1 MTRRCKRSVKNY
13 EFNDVFDC
21 VDIPVFIHGKDF
33 RLIYAN
39 QAYLSIAN
47 TDESEALGKLYW
59 EVFPKQETPPESCY
73 AATLSKSAKSSRDEL
88 SVKDR
93 VYLSM
98 GFIKRD
104 DGGDVVFAIQSIH
117 DITEQKRVMHLLQ
130 SAAEQETALFELSPD
145 AIMML
150 DEHGFTDCNPA
161 TLRIFGCGSKE
172 QFVGYH
178 PSHFSPAKQPNGEDS
193 FNLANSKIKQA
204 LKNGNNAFEWRHSR
218 LDGSEFDAEVL
229 LVAFTQDG
237 RLILQATVRDISQR
251 KEAERKVES
260 TVEKLNLALEGIVRA
275 VSKTMGFRDQYTTL
289 HQKRVADISCA
300 IAERLGWPEE
310 RIKGLK
316 LAALI
321 HDIGKISTPTDIL
334 TKPAKLSHAELEL
347 VREHAEIGY
356 QILKEFEFPWDIAE
370 MVRQHHE
377 RLDGSGYPQGLK
389 GDAILPE
396 AKIIAVA
403 DTIESM
409 AAHRPYRLS
418 MGLSGA
424 LNEVRTGSGKLY
436 DAEIVNAALAL
447 FDGET
452 SLEDSEVIGSSE
464 V

>member
-1 MTRRCKRSVKNY
+1 
-13 EFNDVFDC
+13 
-21 VDIPVFIHGKDF
+21 
-33 RLIYAN
+33 
-39 QAYLSIAN
+39 
-47 TDESEALGKLYW
+47 
-59 EVFPKQETPPESCY
+59 
-73 AATLSKSAKSSRDEL
+73 
-88 SVKDR
+88 
-93 VYLSM
+93 M

-104 DGGDVVFAIQSIH
+104 DGGDVVFAIHSIH

-161 TLRIFGCGSKE
+161 TLSIFGCASKE

-334 TKPAKLSHAELEL
+334 TKPAKLSHTELEL

-418 MGLSGA
+418 VGLSGA

-464 V
+464 A

>member
-39 QAYLSIAN
+39 QAYLSIAD

-59 EVFPKQETPPESCY
+59 EVFPKQETPPVSCY
-73 AATLSKSAKSSRDEL
+73 AATLSKSATSSRDEV

-104 DGGDVVFAIQSIH
+104 DGGDVVFAIHSIH

-161 TLRIFGCGSKE
+161 TLRIFGCASKE

-418 MGLSGA
+418 VGLSGA

-464 V
+464 A

>member
-1 MTRRCKRSVKNY
+1 MKHYNFK
-13 EFNDVFDC
+13 DVFDF
-21 VDIPVFIHGKDF
+21 VDIPVFVHGKDF

-47 TDESEALGKLYW
+47 MVEADALGKLYW
-59 EVFPKQETPPESCY
+59 EVFPKQDSAPSSCY
-73 AATLSKSAKSSRDEL
+73 QATLSQSGKSSRDE
-88 SVKDR
+88 VCVEDK
-93 VYLSM
+93 VYRTM

-104 DGGDVVFAIQSIH
+104 RSENFVFAIHSVH
-117 DITEQKRVMHLLQ
+117 DITDQKRVMQLLQ
-130 SAAEQETALFELSPD
+130 SAVEQETTLFELSPD

-150 DEHGFTDCNPA
+150 DERGFTDCNPA
-161 TLRIFGCGSKE
+161 TLRIFGCASKE
-172 QFVGYH
+172 QFVGHH
-178 PSHFSPAKQPNGEDS
+178 PAFFSPAKQPNGADS
-193 FNLANSKIKQA
+193 FSLANSMIEQA
-204 LKNGNNAFEWRHSR
+204 LKNGSNTFEWLHSK

-229 LVAFTQDG
+229 LVAFTKDG
-237 RLILQATVRDISQR
+237 KLILQATVRDISPR
-251 KEAERKVES
+251 KAAERQVTS
-260 TVEKLNLALEGIVRA
+260 TVEKLNLALEGIVKA

-300 IAERLGWPEE
+300 IAARLGWPEE

-321 HDIGKISTPTDIL
+321 HDLGKISTPTDIL

-356 QILKEFEFPWDIAE
+356 QILKGFEFPWDIAE
-370 MVRQHHE
+370 MVHQHHE

-409 AAHRPYRLS
+409 AAHRPYRQS
-418 MGLSGA
+418 VGLLGA
-424 LNEVRTGSGKLY
+424 LNEIRTGAGKIY
-436 DAEIVNAALAL
+436 DADAVNAALAL
-447 FDGET
+447 FDGQT
-452 SLEDSEVIGSSE
+452 SLDRSEIVGASE
-464 V
+464 I